1 LDFQFLLTEIF
12 QLLVTGGVGGAL
24 IVGLATKDILVKEE
38 TTIPDK
44 QQFTS
49 EYEELMW
56 LADRQRHRLTSEEMR
71 RFYQLR
77 REWTLMH
84 SLPTSSLR

>member
-49 EYEELMW
+49 
-56 LADRQRHRLTSEEMR
+56 
-71 RFYQLR
+71 
-77 REWTLMH
+77 
-84 SLPTSSLR
+84 

>member
-56 LADRQRHRLTSEEMR
+56 LAVPQRHRLTSEEMR

-84 SLPTSSLR
+84 SLPTRSLR